1 MFEYD
6 RTLKILAARYPYVF
20 QGLLFGKDT
29 ETKFLRVEDT
39 AINIPERRPD
49 KVFFFGKGKSET
61 VVSFEFML
69 SPKQKR
75 LQDFHIKNGLL
86 TGSLRKP
93 VVTVIIYL
101 ERGKYRTFPYE
112 YVARLEGAIT
122 KTQFSRILLWE
133 YKDKIKS
140 GELWELAPLL
150 VLLEDEPDE
159 KTILEEKE
167 IINRVSD
174 KQERADLLGLAAMVA
189 YRKFKKDKIKELFF
203 KEYNMLKES
212 SFVKDW
218 LQESWENGREK
229 GLQEGQEKGLQEGRE
244 KGLREGQLG
253 IILKLLEKVL
263 GRISSEL
270 EARIRAL
277 SDAEIERLSYDL
289 LNMKKINDL
298 EEWFKMR
305 DKNSKN

>member
-6 RTLKILAARYPYVF
+6 RTLKILAAKYPYVF

-29 ETKFLRVEDT
+29 KTKFLGIEDA
-39 AINIPERRPD
+39 AINIPEKRPD
-49 KVFFFGKGKSET
+49 KVFIFGKGKLET
-61 VVSFEFML
+61 IICFEFML
-69 SPKQKR
+69 NPKRKR

-86 TGSLRKP
+86 TASLRKP

-101 ERGKYRTFPYE
+101 ERSKYRTFPYE

-189 YRKFKKDKIKELFF
+189 YRKFKKDEIKELFF

-218 LQESWENGREK
+218 VKESWENGREK
-229 GLQEGQEKGLQEGRE
+229 GLREGKE
-244 KGLREGQLG
+244 KGLREGQLR
-253 IILKLLEKVL
+253 IILKLLETVL
-263 GRISSEL
+263 GRVSSEL

-277 SDAEIERLSYDL
+277 SDAEIERLSCDL
-289 LNMKKINDL
+289 LSMKKMDDL
-298 EEWFKMR
+298 EEWFKVR
-305 DKNSKN
+305 DENSKN